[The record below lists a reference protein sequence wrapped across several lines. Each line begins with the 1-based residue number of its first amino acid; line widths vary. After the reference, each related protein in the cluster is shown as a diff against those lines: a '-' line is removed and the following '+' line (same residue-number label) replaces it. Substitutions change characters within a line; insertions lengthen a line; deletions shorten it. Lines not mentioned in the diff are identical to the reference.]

1 VVVVVMMMMTKKKNP
16 LEPDSVV
23 ETQPMVELA
32 NKEEPFNYPL
42 PEESKDSRKEEKQ
55 EPGRR
60 EVEEGRGK
68 QEEEADKRRGA
79 VAVGEDEEIAY
90 DSAEEQPQEEDLKI
104 RFVPTDIN
112 YKRRKRLFTRDLR
125 PMMYGFGDAPQTLP
139 STVDLMEEMVL
150 EYIMGITQRAGDLGR
165 KRGRFRTEDL
175 IFLVRKDPKRYARI
189 EELLYMNEE
198 LKRAR
203 RAFEIEDYEK
213 LGEDKMKYGGKNT
226 TTKDSMTNR
235 EDRDESEDEDEEGE
249 DHDGDGELDE
259 GKS

>member
-1 VVVVVMMMMTKKKNP
+1 MTNKVEPNSSRIEEIKNKNANDKRQKGEGNDEGEEDDKRVVV
-16 LEPDSVV
+16 
-23 ETQPMVELA
+23 
-32 NKEEPFNYPL
+32 
-42 PEESKDSRKEEKQ
+42 
-55 EPGRR
+55 G
-60 EVEEGRGK
+60 
-68 QEEEADKRRGA
+68 EEE
-79 VAVGEDEEIAY
+79 EETY
-90 DSAEEQPQEEDLKI
+90 DSAEEQEEDLKI

-150 EYIMGITQRAGDLGR
+150 EYIVGITQRAGELGR

-213 LGEDKMKYGGKNT
+213 LGGDKTKMGKN
-226 TTKDSMTNR
+226 KDSTMNR
-235 EDRDESEDEDEEGE
+235 EDRDENEEEEESGNE
-249 DHDGDGELDE
+249 EELE
-259 GKS
+259 NEEKP